1 MTKCPPQATLCP
13 WSKEGVQGQEDS
25 FEGRGVV
32 CESGG
37 RRICGMVEARQAAV
51 TSEDRE
57 LRETLI
63 RPGPELTSDVDVC

>member
-1 MTKCPPQATLCP
+1 
-13 WSKEGVQGQEDS
+13 
-25 FEGRGVV
+25 
-32 CESGG
+32 
-37 RRICGMVEARQAAV
+37 MVEARQAAV